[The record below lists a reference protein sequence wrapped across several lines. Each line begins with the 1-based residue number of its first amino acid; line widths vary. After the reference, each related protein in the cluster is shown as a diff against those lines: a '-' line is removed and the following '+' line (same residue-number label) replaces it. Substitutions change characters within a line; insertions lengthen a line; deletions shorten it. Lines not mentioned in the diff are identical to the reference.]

1 MKTEWDY
8 TTLADA
14 YLKRPDYAA
23 DALVRIHATAG
34 LRPGM
39 RACDIGAGVGHLTLH
54 LAAWQLDVVAIEPN
68 DAMRRNGMARTAA
81 MPHVRWVEAIS
92 ERTGQPDGAFDFV
105 SFGSSFNV
113 ADRTL
118 VMKETHRILRPG
130 RWFTCMW
137 NHRDLDDP
145 VQREIEAIFHREIPG
160 YGYGSRREDQS
171 EVIARSGLFAGVEA
185 VEGRILHRQP
195 IPDVVEAW
203 RSHATLE
210 RQAGARFHAIVD
222 KVEAFLR
229 GLGVEAIDVPYT
241 TRAWVAQRKE

>member
-8 TTLADA
+8 TGLADA

-23 DALVRIHATAG
+23 DALAAIRRIAG
-34 LRPGM
+34 IEPGM
-39 RACDIGAGVGHLTLH
+39 DACDIGAGVGHLTLH
-54 LAAWQLDVVAIEPN
+54 LAAWRLDVVAIEPN
-68 DAMRRNGMARTAA
+68 DAMRRNGMARTVA
-81 MPHVRWVEAIS
+81 MPNVRWVEAIS

-113 ADRTL
+113 ADRAL

-145 VQREIEAIFHREIPG
+145 VQKEIEGIFHREIAG
-160 YGYGSRREDQS
+160 YGYGTRREDQS
-171 EVIARSGLFAGVEA
+171 EVIARSGLFGNVTA
-185 VEGRILHRQP
+185 VEGRILHRQA
-195 IPDVVEAW
+195 IADVVEAW

-210 RQAGARFHAIVD
+210 RQAGPRFHAIVD
-222 KVEAFLR
+222 EVERYLR
-229 GLGVEAIDVPYT
+229 GLSVDAIDVPYT
-241 TRAWVAQRKE
+241 TRAWVAQRIA